1 MRAIAV
7 HPGQPNSMHLR
18 DIPEPEV
25 SDVPEGRGVKVKVLR
40 VGVDGTDKEINAA
53 EYGAAPPGDD
63 YLVTGHES
71 FGRVVEVGPN
81 VPTTIRPGTYVVAS
95 VRRPGSSV
103 YGKIGL
109 QDFTTDDVYYERGIN
124 LLHGYLTEY
133 YVEDFQYVFPLPANL
148 AEVGVLLE
156 PTTVAEKGVNHAY
169 AIQRRLKVWEPKSA
183 CVLGSGTVGLLTA
196 LVARLRGLE
205 LTVYSLPQKPYRNAE
220 LVEQLGGVYVS
231 SQDATLAEVSA
242 ERGPFDLIFDAT
254 GFSPIVWEAAEVLGK
269 NGVLVLASITG
280 GERKAEINSDRINQ
294 SFVLGNKVM
303 VGTVNAAPADF
314 RSGVDDL
321 IKAEALYPGWLSKLL
336 TTPVKGLENYDEMIR
351 RLTEDRE
358 GSIDWLCLPR
368 YDSGSV
374 FGRILDP
381 AAGHWSIT
389 PTTAFTSDR
398 RYLPGTL

>member
-1 MRAIAV
+1 MKAIAV
-7 HPGQPNSMHLR
+7 HPGTPNSIHLR
-18 DIPEPEV
+18 EIPEPSVTDV
-25 SDVPEGRGVKVKVLR
+25 SDGRGVKVKVLR

-71 FGRVVEVGPN
+71 FGQVVEVGPN
-81 VPTTIRPGTYVVAS
+81 VPSTIRPGTYVVAS
-95 VRRPGSSV
+95 VRRPGSSI

-109 QDFTTDDVYYERGIN
+109 QDFTTDDTYYERGIN

-133 YVEDFQYVFPLPANL
+133 YVEDHQYVFPLPANL
-148 AEVGVLLE
+148 ADVGVLLE

-169 AIQRRLKVWEPKSA
+169 EIQRRLRVWEPRSA

-205 LTVYSLPQKPYRNAE
+205 LTVYSLPQKPYRNAD

-231 SQDATLAEVSA
+231 SQERTLAEASA

-280 GERKAEINSDRINQ
+280 GDRKAEINSDRINQ
-294 SFVLGNKVM
+294 GFVLGNKVM

-321 IKAEALYPGWLSKLL
+321 IKAEAIYPGWLSQLL
-336 TTPVKGLENYDEMIR
+336 TTPIAGLENYEQMIR
-351 RLTEDRE
+351 ELTENRDAIKVYVE
-358 GSIDWLCLPR
+358 VASN
-368 YDSGSV
+368 
-374 FGRILDP
+374 
-381 AAGHWSIT
+381 GHRS
-389 PTTAFTSDR
+389 S
-398 RYLPGTL
+398 

>member
-1 MRAIAV
+1 MKAIAV
-7 HPGQPNSMHLR
+7 HPGKAGSIHL
-18 DIPEPEV
+18 V
-25 SDVPEGRGVKVKVLR
+25 NVPKPAVDQVPDGRGVLVRVLR

-53 EYGAAPPGDD
+53 EYGAAPEGDD
-63 YLVTGHES
+63 FLIIGHEN
-71 FGRVVEVGPN
+71 FGVVEEVGPN
-81 VPTTIRPGTYVVAS
+81 VPDTIRPGGYVVAS
-95 VRRPGSSV
+95 VRRPGSSI

-133 YVEDFQYVFPLPANL
+133 YVEDFQYVFPLPQSL

-169 AIQRRLKVWEPKSA
+169 EIQRRLKVWQPRRA
-183 CVLGSGTVGLLTA
+183 AVLGSGTVGLLTA

-231 SQDATLAEVSA
+231 SQDKTLAETS
-242 ERGPFDLIFDAT
+242 EEHGPFDLIFDAT

-280 GERKAEINSDRINQ
+280 GDRKAEINSDRINQ
-294 SFVLGNKVM
+294 GFVLGNKVM

-321 IKAEALYPGWLSKLL
+321 IKAEALYPGWLSRLL
-336 TTPVKGLENYDEMIR
+336 THPIRGLENYDEMIR
-351 RLTEDRE
+351 TLTEERDA
-358 GSIDWLCLPR
+358 IK
-368 YDSGSV
+368 V
-374 FGRILDP
+374 FVEVAANGR
-381 AAGHWSIT
+381 
-389 PTTAFTSDR
+389 
-398 RYLPGTL
+398 